1 MAKRRVERGVEKGVR
16 GAGGGGGGGGGKGL
30 IDGHVADFQSPHGLA
45 IVEKRALA
53 KAEIDVFII
62 Q

>member
-1 MAKRRVERGVEKGVR
+1 LARGRVERGVEKGV
-16 GAGGGGGGGGGKGL
+16 GGGGGGGGRGL
-30 IDGHVADFQSPHGLA
+30 IDGHVADFQSPHGLV

-53 KAEIDVFII
+53 KAEIDVFLI